1 VADEN
6 RWMSRIAGET
16 DGGGLHGNTIHS
28 VNSNSKKC
36 GSSTIANGGEW
47 RGSARLTEQY
57 QSVSRT
63 AANVHGAALSAV
75 GVTGRQTL
83 QSFAAAGWAV
93 VLVGG
98 VGLHCAGQ
106 TLLTRWA
113 GVCGGRYHAENRAST
128 LHVYVQNKLEA
139 RKETRSRRR
148 GERLC
153 AAAKWLES

>member
-1 VADEN
+1 METQFTPSTATA
-6 RWMSRIAGET
+6 RSAGA
-16 DGGGLHGNTIHS
+16 LQ
-28 VNSNSKKC
+28 
-36 GSSTIANGGEW
+36 W